1 MFRRKRNEAA
11 DLDEQE
17 AAEFGEAVDLEE
29 NDGATNAPGSATSA
43 STSEPP
49 SASRRHGPYD
59 ISELPDDGIGRVDLG
74 ALLMPIVDGTEVRID
89 IDQASGSLISAT
101 LASPTSVMQI
111 LAFAAPRSAGIW
123 TEIREEIVESI
134 RGNGGRADIVEGA
147 YGPEIVAD
155 VPSDTPGQTTP
166 TRFLGADGPRWFL
179 RALVQGQAAATP
191 SAEPVL
197 QSAFGLIGV
206 VRGDEAMAVRETLPL
221 RLPKELAPSPEAV
234 AEAAAESEAPA
245 PVRLPERGPLNTET
259 R

>member
-17 AAEFGEAVDLEE
+17 AVEFDESASGPDES
-29 NDGATNAPGSATSA
+29 GSAAAGGTA
-43 STSEPP
+43 PP
-49 SASRRHGPYD
+49 SASQRRQGPYD
-59 ISELPDDGIGRVDLG
+59 VSELPEDGIGRVDLG
-74 ALLMPIVDGTEVRID
+74 ALLMPIIEGTEVRID

-101 LASPTSVMQI
+101 LATPTSVMQI

-123 TEIREEIVESI
+123 SEVREEIVSSI
-134 RGNGGRADIVEGA
+134 RDGGGRAEVVEGA

-155 VPSDTPGQTTP
+155 VPSDTPGQLTP
-166 TRFLGADGPRWFL
+166 TRFFGADGPRWFL

-197 QSAFGLIGV
+197 HDAFGLIGV
-206 VRGDEAMAVRETLPL
+206 VRGEEAMAVRESLTL
-221 RLPKELAPSPEAV
+221 RLPKELAPPSDV
-234 AEAAAESEAPA
+234 VAESETPA
-245 PVRLPERGPLNTET
+245 PIRLPERGPLNTET

>member
-17 AAEFGEAVDLEE
+17 AAELEGAPDL
-29 NDGATNAPGSATSA
+29 DHDDSATNPSPNAA
-43 STSEPP
+43 SNPP
-49 SASRRHGPYD
+49 AASRRHGPYD
-59 ISELPDDGIGRVDLG
+59 VSELPDDGIGRVDLG

-101 LASPTSVMQI
+101 LATPTSVMQI

-134 RGNGGRADIVEGA
+134 RGNGGRAEVVEGA

-155 VPSDTPGQTTP
+155 VPSDTPGQLTP

-179 RALVQGQAAATP
+179 RALVQGQAASTP

-206 VRGDEAMAVRETLPL
+206 VRGDEAMAVRESLPL
-221 RLPKELAPSPEAV
+221 RLPKELAPPEAA
-234 AEAAAESEAPA
+234 AEAAAESEVPA